1 MCIFVGLQDGNG
13 IITFEE
19 FITLIDGLE
28 TVEKNDKEARD
39 AFNAFDFTGQGFIP
53 SLDIKVHLLDVI
65 ECDHFT
71 VEMVEDLRIAR
82 IGKERENYNPTLKVT
97 TQSNQ
102 DRNEFV
108 KKSYK
113 GCCFCGAL

>member
-28 TVEKNDKEARD
+28 TAEKNDKEARD

-53 SLDIKVHLLDVI
+53 SLDIKVSR
-65 ECDHFT
+65 FT
-71 VEMVEDLRIAR
+71 ASEW
-82 IGKERENYNPTLKVT
+82 
-97 TQSNQ
+97 
-102 DRNEFV
+102 
-108 KKSYK
+108 
-113 GCCFCGAL
+113 GCCFCGVL